1 MGRQVPRVARVG
13 VAGKPR
19 MSTPKL
25 GDGGVLE
32 RLEARLRAAQEAAK
46 ACAAPKAPRQRKADG
61 RGHFFAVDARTWGHV
76 CAQGMAPA
84 CAYLVLARFSGGDN
98 ATTKAS
104 VQAIEKHTAISRRH
118 ARAALDALV
127 AAKAIEQ
134 STTPRGFPLYKLRA
148 WREVSPTPVAESDA
162 PQWVWLPNQLVTG
175 TTAGEVPPVER
186 VRQTGDVGAL
196 RLLVDLYNAHDL
208 AGDGGIAANVLW
220 WPYTRAHVA
229 TVGACAAWAF
239 VREKDKWSSN
249 TGPHIE
255 PHITTKTVPR
265 PGKAHATERVCT
277 AFWDRF
283 QVLERLGFLHWYANV
298 YDNPNGGEVVYPLGS
313 PYDAKAPPTEM
324 EQRLYRAAHAAAA
337 AVAERAGVEL
347 PANHVCA
354 VVPAHMGN
362 VGVRAVARL
371 RYRPKTSTTARW
383 FYDLN
388 TTGEAWARRLEA
400 VAAQDF
406 GAIVGAAVGE

>member
-1 MGRQVPRVARVG
+1 MTTRFEARIAAAVAR
-13 VAGKPR
+13 
-19 MSTPKL
+19 M
-25 GDGGVLE
+25 
-32 RLEARLRAAQEAAK
+32 
-46 ACAAPKAPRQRKADG
+46 AAPKTDDAPKTTRQRKADG

-104 VQAIEKHTAISRRH
+104 VQAIEKYTAISRRH

-134 STTPRGFPLYKLRA
+134 STTPKGFPLYKLRA
-148 WREVSPTPVAESDA
+148 WHDVSSTRVAESDA
-162 PQWVWLPNQLVTG
+162 PQRIWLPNELVTG

-196 RLLVDLYNAHDL
+196 RLLVDLYNVHDL
-208 AGDGGIAANVLW
+208 AGDGGIAANVMW
-220 WPYTRAHVA
+220 WPYTREHI
-229 TVGACAAWAF
+229 TTFGPCAAWAF
-239 VREKDKWSSN
+239 TPEQRRFTSPS
-249 TGPHIE
+249 GPHVE
-255 PHITTKTVPR
+255 PHVTSKLVQRSGQPKR
-265 PGKAHATERVCT
+265 ERDFT

-283 QVLERLGFLHWYANV
+283 AVLERLGLLHWYANV
-298 YDNPNGGEVVYPLGS
+298 YDNPDGGEVVYPLGRCANCR
-313 PYDAKAPPTEM
+313 DAPLTQIEA
-324 EQRLYRAAHAAAA
+324 RLDLAAQSAAG

-347 PANHVCA
+347 PNADAYA

-388 TTGEAWARRLEA
+388 TTGKAWARRLGA
-400 VAAQDF
+400 VAEYDF
-406 GAIVGAAVGE
+406 SAINGAAVGE

>member
-1 MGRQVPRVARVG
+1 MKTTKKKKASK
-13 VAGKPR
+13 AAE
-19 MSTPKL
+19 SA
-25 GDGGVLE
+25 VLV
-32 RLEARLRAAQEAAK
+32 LRTSDK
-46 ACAAPKAPRQRKADG
+46 KAPRQRKADG

-208 AGDGGIAANVLW
+208 AGDWGHATAGAYGHATAGDWGTISIRWWDAAAE
-220 WPYTRAHVA
+220 RGRVA
-229 TVGACAAWAF
+229 TG
-239 VREKDKWSSN
+239 
-249 TGPHIE
+249 
-255 PHITTKTVPR
+255 
-265 PGKAHATERVCT
+265 
-277 AFWDRF
+277 
-283 QVLERLGFLHWYANV
+283 Y
-298 YDNPNGGEVVYPLGS
+298 
-313 PYDAKAPPTEM
+313 
-324 EQRLYRAAHAAAA
+324 
-337 AVAERAGVEL
+337 
-347 PANHVCA
+347 
-354 VVPAHMGN
+354 
-362 VGVRAVARL
+362 
-371 RYRPKTSTTARW
+371 
-383 FYDLN
+383 
-388 TTGEAWARRLEA
+388 
-400 VAAQDF
+400 
-406 GAIVGAAVGE
+406 VGENGIEADTAYKLDDKGRFVKATP

>member
-1 MGRQVPRVARVG
+1 
-13 VAGKPR
+13 

-25 GDGGVLE
+25 GDGGALE
-32 RLEARLRAAQEAAK
+32 RFQARLRATQEAPTTDRT
-46 ACAAPKAPRQRKADG
+46 PKTPRQRKADG

-127 AAKAIEQ
+127 VAKAIEQ
-134 STTPRGFPLYKLRA
+134 STTPRGFPLYKLRT
-148 WREVSPTPVAESDA
+148 WREVSSKPVAESDA
-162 PQWVWLPNQLVTG
+162 PQWVWLPNELVTG

-186 VRQTGDVGAL
+186 VRQTGDVGVL

-208 AGDGGIAANVLW
+208 AGDGGIAANMLW
-220 WPYTRAHVA
+220 WPYTRTHIA
-229 TVGACAAWAF
+229 TVGLCAAWAF
-239 VREKDKWSSN
+239 TSESNRYTSTSS
-249 TGPHIE
+249 PHVD
-255 PHITTKTVPR
+255 PHVTSELVHRRGQMP
-265 PGKAHATERVCT
+265 ERKRNYT

-283 QVLERLGFLHWYANV
+283 AVLERLGLLHWYANV
-298 YDNPNGGEVVYPLGS
+298 YDNPEGGEVVYPLGAKDIEHTPEIS
-313 PYDAKAPPTEM
+313 MEERLYAAAYDAA
-324 EQRLYRAAHAAAA
+324 QV
-337 AVAERAGVEL
+337 VAERAGIEL
-347 PANHVCA
+347 PDADTYA
-354 VVPAHMGN
+354 VVPAHMTN
-362 VGVRAVARL
+362 VGVRAVTRL
-371 RYRPKTSTTARW
+371 RYRPKTRTTARW

-406 GAIVGAAVGE
+406 GAITGAAAAGE

>member
-1 MGRQVPRVARVG
+1 MTTSFEARIAAVVARM
-13 VAGKPR
+13 AA
-19 MSTPKL
+19 PKA
-25 GDGGVLE
+25 DD
-32 RLEARLRAAQEAAK
+32 
-46 ACAAPKAPRQRKADG
+46 APKAPRQRKADG

-134 STTPRGFPLYKLRA
+134 SSTPRGFPLYKLRA
-148 WREVSPTPVAESDA
+148 WHDVSSTRVAESDA
-162 PQWVWLPNQLVTG
+162 PQRIWLPNELVTG

-186 VRQTGDVGAL
+186 VRQTGDVNAL
-196 RLLVDLYNAHDL
+196 RLLVDLYNVHDL
-208 AGDGGIAANVLW
+208 TGDGGIAANVLW
-220 WPYTRAHVA
+220 WPYTREHI
-229 TVGACAAWAF
+229 TTFGPCAAWAF
-239 VREKDKWSSN
+239 T
-249 TGPHIE
+249 TGPCPSTSTSGPHVE
-255 PHITTKTVPR
+255 PHVTSSLVHRRGQMP
-265 PGKAHATERVCT
+265 ERKRDFT

-283 QVLERLGFLHWYANV
+283 AVLERLGLLHWYANV
-298 YDNPNGGEVVYPLGS
+298 YDNPDGGEVVYPLGS
-313 PYDAKAPPTEM
+313 ANCRDAPLTQIEA
-324 EQRLYRAAHAAAA
+324 RLYLAAQSAAG

-347 PANHVCA
+347 PKADAYA

-388 TTGEAWARRLEA
+388 TTGEGWARRLEA
-400 VAAQDF
+400 VAGYDF
-406 GAIVGAAVGE
+406 NAITRAAVGE

>member
-1 MGRQVPRVARVG
+1 MTGRFEARVAAA
-13 VAGKPR
+13 VAR
-19 MSTPKL
+19 M
-25 GDGGVLE
+25 
-32 RLEARLRAAQEAAK
+32 AASK
-46 ACAAPKAPRQRKADG
+46 ADDAPKAPRQRKADG

-134 STTPRGFPLYKLRA
+134 STTPRGFPLYKLHA
-148 WREVSPTPVAESDA
+148 WHDVSSTRVAESDA
-162 PQWVWLPNQLVTG
+162 PQRIWLPNELVTG
-175 TTAGEVPPVER
+175 TTAGEAPPVER

-196 RLLVDLYNAHDL
+196 RLLVDLYNVHDL
-208 AGDGGIAANVLW
+208 AGDGGIAANVVW
-220 WPYTRAHVA
+220 WPYTREHI
-229 TVGACAAWAF
+229 TTFGPCAAWAF
-239 VREKDKWSSN
+239 T
-249 TGPHIE
+249 TGPCPSASTSGPHVE
-255 PHITTKTVPR
+255 PHVTSSLVHRRGQMP
-265 PGKAHATERVCT
+265 ERKRDFT

-283 QVLERLGFLHWYANV
+283 AVLERLGLLHWYANV
-298 YDNPNGGEVVYPLGS
+298 YDNPDGGEVVYPLGS
-313 PYDAKAPPTEM
+313 ANCRDAPLTQIEA
-324 EQRLYRAAHAAAA
+324 RLYLAAQSAAG

-347 PANHVCA
+347 PKADAYA

-400 VAAQDF
+400 VAEYDF
-406 GAIVGAAVGE
+406 RAISGAAVGE

>member
-1 MGRQVPRVARVG
+1 
-13 VAGKPR
+13 

-25 GDGGVLE
+25 GDGDALK
-32 RLEARLRAAQEAAK
+32 RLEARLFAAAAK
-46 ACAAPKAPRQRKADG
+46 ADEAPKTPRQRKADG
-61 RGHFFAVDARTWGHV
+61 RGHFFAVDARTWGRV

-118 ARAALDALV
+118 ARAALDALIV
-127 AAKAIEQ
+127 AKAIEQ

-148 WREVSPTPVAESDA
+148 WREVSPTPVAESDV
-162 PQWVWLPNQLVTG
+162 PQWVWLPNELVTG

-186 VRQTGDVGAL
+186 VRQTGDVGVL
-196 RLLVDLYNAHDL
+196 RLLVDLYNVHDL
-208 AGDGGIAANVLW
+208 AGDGGIAANVMW
-220 WPYTRAHVA
+220 WPYTRARIA
-229 TVGACAAWAF
+229 TVGLCAAWAF
-239 VREKDKWSSN
+239 AREGDNPWSTR

-255 PHITTKTVPR
+255 PHIVKEAVPR
-265 PGKAHATERVCT
+265 RGQTHEIREDFG
-277 AFWDRF
+277 AFWARLG
-283 QVLERLGFLHWYANV
+283 VLERLGFVHWYANI
-298 YDNPNGGEVVYPLGS
+298 YDDPNGGEVVYPLGS

-324 EQRLYRAAHAAAA
+324 EQRLWRAAHNAAA

-347 PANHVCA
+347 PANRVCA